1 MSIINPRSLNVHLFY
16 IWLFFH
22 KNVILPPPNSFT
34 CFRAKFPPTGFKLRV
49 NWTSPA
55 FLHSICVSHLV
66 QGGRR
71 VVDMDRLRAFP
82 GAHLR
87 LRGDGR
93 TAELLGSGLHGQDSQ
108 LGCVWISGTRF
119 RPGRHTVP
127 TAEQNQRHF
136 RMLRV
141 KRKGIQRNVI
151 FYRKYILGQDNSTVV
166 LLKKQPFP
174 FLHVRISLLA
184 SLSHLS
190 FFSSIMLNCFC
201 FYLVLLRI
209 WLHSHLMW
217 PKEVQDVVFF
227 LL

>member
-1 MSIINPRSLNVHLFY
+1 MYYRIHEHYISSLIERLSFLYLIVFPQTLNFT
-16 IWLFFH
+16 
-22 KNVILPPPNSFT
+22 PPNSFT
-34 CFRAKFPPTGFKLRV
+34 CFRAKFPPAGFKLRV

-66 QGGRR
+66 QSGRR
-71 VVDMDRLRAFP
+71 VVDVDRLRAFP
-82 GAHLR
+82 GAHPR

-108 LGCVWISGTRF
+108 LGCFWISGTRF

-151 FYRKYILGQDNSTVV
+151 FYRKYILGQDNSTVL
-166 LLKKQPFP
+166 LLKKTAFP
-174 FLHVRISLLA
+174 LFT
-184 SLSHLS
+184 
-190 FFSSIMLNCFC
+190 C
-201 FYLVLLRI
+201 
-209 WLHSHLMW
+209 
-217 PKEVQDVVFF
+217 
-227 LL
+227 